1 MQNRKNFGH
10 YLILALIA
18 VTVVLYIIPIYWIA
32 ATSLKAPGDIHTKL
46 PKFIFSISLENYQEL
61 IEEAENV
68 WGVAFLFIA
77 EAIGGLLLF
86 AFFSIAWR
94 NRERESAPTVLHRD
108 REVSPTGGSRD
119 REVSPTGSNR
129 DREVSP
135 TGLGRRDILVPIR
148 GASSPEVSPTGRV
161 KTGRSRLP
169 KWAKHIG
176 LVWNGIFVVTCLY
189 SFFTLPPLQSRLQ
202 TDVRFHFLTLIVC
215 AVATYLLIFPASV
228 SGLWKR
234 GVRSSPPQ
242 DVKRQRLAFV
252 GPTIFATIAVCV
264 ALANGGS
271 KYFYQLLNSIIIGG
285 GSTILAVGLGTL
297 SAYAFSRFN
306 IAGKDDLLFFILSTR
321 MLPPVV
327 VVIPIYLMYS
337 ALGLRDTHLGLIL
350 LYTTF
355 NVSFA
360 VWLMKGFIDEIPKEY
375 EDAALVDGYT
385 RFQTFLKVVLPQSVT
400 GMAATA
406 VFCLITAWN
415 EFAFAL
421 VLTEVGGRAVTAPP
435 SITSA
440 TGSTGM
446 DWGKIAAMTFVFLL
460 PVAIFTFLM
469 RSHLLRGVTFGAVKK

>member
-10 YLILALIA
+10 YLIIALIA
-18 VTVVLYIIPIYWIA
+18 VTVVLYIIPIYWIVV
-32 ATSLKAPGDIHTKL
+32 TSLKTPADIHTKI
-46 PKFIFSISLENYQEL
+46 PKFIFSISLENYQKL
-61 IEEAENV
+61 IAESV
-68 WGVAFLFIA
+68 PGVTFIFIV
-77 EAIGGLLLF
+77 EAIGGMLLF
-86 AFFSIAWR
+86 AFFSIAGR
-94 NRERESAPTVLHRD
+94 NRDKGIAPTGR
-108 REVSPTGGSRD
+108 
-119 REVSPTGSNR
+119 NR
-129 DREVSP
+129 DRE
-135 TGLGRRDILVPIR
+135 GMPIWTR
-148 GASSPEVSPTGRV
+148 
-161 KTGRSRLP
+161 
-169 KWAKHIG
+169 HIG

-189 SFFTLPPLQSRLQ
+189 SFLSLPPLQSRLQ

-215 AVATYLLIFPASV
+215 TVATYLLIFPASF
-228 SGLWKR
+228 SALRKR
-234 GVRSSPPQ
+234 GMRLSAPQ
-242 DVKRQRLAFV
+242 DAKRQRLAFA

-297 SAYAFSRFN
+297 SAYAFSRFD

-337 ALGLRDTHLGLIL
+337 ALGLRDTHFGLIL

-469 RSHLLRGVTFGAVKK
+469 RRHLLRGVTFGAVKK

>member
-1 MQNRKNFGH
+1 MQKKNFGH
-10 YLILALIA
+10 YLIIALIA
-18 VTVVLYIIPIYWIA
+18 VTVVFYIVPIYWIL

-46 PKFIFSISLENYQEL
+46 PKFIFSISLENYQKL
-61 IEEAENV
+61 IAENV
-68 WGVAFLFIA
+68 PGVTFIFIV
-77 EAIGGLLLF
+77 EAIGGMLLF
-86 AFFSIAWR
+86 ACFSIAGR
-94 NRERESAPTVLHRD
+94 
-108 REVSPTGGSRD
+108 
-119 REVSPTGSNR
+119 NR
-129 DREVSP
+129 DRE
-135 TGLGRRDILVPIR
+135 GMPIWTR
-148 GASSPEVSPTGRV
+148 
-161 KTGRSRLP
+161 
-169 KWAKHIG
+169 HIG
-176 LVWNGIFVVTCLY
+176 LVWNGIFVATCLY
-189 SFFTLPPLQSRLQ
+189 SFLSLPPLQSRLQ

-215 AVATYLLIFPASV
+215 TVVAYLLIFPTSFSA
-228 SGLWKR
+228 LWR
-234 GVRSSPPQ
+234 REARSSAPQ
-242 DVKRQRLAFV
+242 DAKRQRLAFV
-252 GPTIFATIAVCV
+252 VPTIFATIAVCV

-271 KYFYQLLNSIIIGG
+271 KYFYQLLNSTIIGG

-337 ALGLRDTHLGLIL
+337 ALGLRDTHFGLIL

-446 DWGKIAAMTFVFLL
+446 DWGKIAAGTFVFLL

>member
-18 VTVVLYIIPIYWIA
+18 VTVVLYIIPIYWIV

-94 NRERESAPTVLHRD
+94 SQD
-108 REVSPTGGSRD
+108 RGG
-119 REVSPTGSNR
+119 VF
-129 DREVSP
+129 
-135 TGLGRRDILVPIR
+135 
-148 GASSPEVSPTGRV
+148 
-161 KTGRSRLP
+161 

-215 AVATYLLIFPASV
+215 AVVTYLLIFPASV
-228 SGLWKR
+228 SVLWKR
-234 GVRSSPPQ
+234 GARSSPPQ
-242 DVKRQRLAFV
+242 DAKRQRLAFV